1 MCNIEWAMMENNS
14 FFKIRYT
21 MHSFLILYALS
32 FVLRMVYF
40 IFLPKIPVDNI
51 ILSNL
56 YNSVLVNLSNLA
68 CGWWLY
74 RISIDRRKLWGVFGV
89 ACGMSAIIF
98 FIIIMIYNYV
108 SEVFKLM
115 KMDSRE

>member
-1 MCNIEWAMMENNS
+1 MYNIELAMMENNS